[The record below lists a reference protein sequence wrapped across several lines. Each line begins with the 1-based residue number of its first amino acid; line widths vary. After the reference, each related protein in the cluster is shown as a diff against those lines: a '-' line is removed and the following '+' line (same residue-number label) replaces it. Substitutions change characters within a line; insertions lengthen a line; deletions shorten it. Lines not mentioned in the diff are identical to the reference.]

1 MAIIRP
7 ISDHCL
13 IDKPTHML
21 AFSRRYPLVG
31 QLSRAL
37 YQFDP
42 KMHFRGPTGALWRA
56 LGVARSTK
64 NPNVCTL

>member
-13 IDKPTHML
+13 IDRPTHML
-21 AFSRRYPLVG
+21 AFSRRHPIVAR
-31 QLSRAL
+31 LSRGL
-37 YQFDP
+37 FRFDP
-42 KMHFRGPTGALWRA
+42 KMHFRGVGGVLWRG